1 MEGLDM
7 QEPPPYSQHDSD
19 DFCNSILSRFS
30 NSTDEHHQHLCTVIG
45 AMSQELKDQNLPL
58 TPIAYFGATSS
69 SLDRLSSEPDPP
81 PHVLDSLLALLSMI
95 LPRVS
100 SAILKKKTQCVSD
113 VVVRVLN
120 SKSVTP
126 GATSSAM
133 KCVSHLL
140 IIGEKFS
147 WSDVSPR
154 YKIIVDY
161 VTDDHP
167 KVRRQA
173 HICLRDVLFSFQG
186 TGVLAPASE
195 AISNILKRF
204 MLLAGGSSASASEG
218 PKGAQEILYVL
229 DALKDC
235 LPLLSSRFS
244 TSILTYFKSLL
255 ELQRPVVS
263 RRIANSLNALCLHP
277 NSEVSPEVLLDLL
290 CSLGL
295 SISANEISAD
305 DMTFTAGLLNVG
317 MSKIYALNRKICVI
331 KLPLVFSALGDVLAY
346 EYEEALFAAKE
357 ACKNLINAC
366 IDERLIKQ
374 GVDQI
379 VTRENVDARKS
390 GPTVIEKVCATIE
403 SLFDYRYAAVWDMSF
418 QVASTMFDKLG
429 VYSSYLLK
437 DTLKNLADMQKL
449 PDEEFP
455 FRKQLNECIG
465 SALGAMGPE
474 TFLSIVP
481 LKLEDEDLSEAN
493 VWLFPILKQYIV
505 GARLDFFTESILA
518 TVEILRKKS
527 QALNQEGRTYSSRSV
542 DGHVYSLWSLLP
554 SFCNYPLDTAE
565 SFKDLKNALCRG
577 LHEQPDIRPIIC
589 SSLQILIHQNKRI
602 VEGKGDPSGSEAS
615 IPRQQAMARYTPQ
628 VAADNLEVLKKS
640 ACELLSLLSKIFME
654 SSKDVGGCL
663 QITIGELA
671 SIAEKKFVSRI
682 FVTEAG
688 KAENS
693 RSCNLMQIDNSSDE
707 SSPSLVRAQ
716 FFDLRVSLLPGLD
729 AKEIV
734 RLFDTIKPALK
745 DDEGLV
751 QKKAYKVLSLILK
764 NSDEFLA
771 TKLKELLTVMI
782 EVLPSCHCSAKRYRL
797 DCLYFIIVHVSKDD
811 SEQGPRDIISSFL
824 IEILLALK
832 EANKKTRNRAYDMLV
847 QIGHA
852 CGDEEKGGKKENLH
866 QFFNMVAGGLTGK
879 TPHMISAAVKG
890 LARLAY
896 EFSDLVSAAY
906 NVLPSTFL
914 LLQRKNR
921 EIDKAIL
928 GLMKVLV
935 ANSQAEGLQ
944 LHLSSMVGGLLKGQD
959 GTKSHF
965 KAKIKLLLEVL
976 VKKCGLDAVKAVMPE
991 EHVKL
996 LTNIRKIK
1004 ERKERKVAAKSE
1016 ESKSQQS
1023 KATTSRQSR
1032 WNHTKI
1038 FSDFGDDETDSD
1050 AAYKDTKTISGR
1062 LSKGSTMLTSEASSL
1077 RSKRSHKAA
1086 KSLPEDLFD
1095 QLEDEPL
1102 DLLDQRKTRSALRS
1116 SEHLKRKPG
1125 SDDEPQIDPEG
1136 RLIIHE
1142 EGKKKLKR
1150 EMSPDPDSD
1159 ARTEA
1164 STQLS
1169 ANPSRMAQKRRKTSD
1184 GGWAYVGSEYGS
1196 KKASGDV
1203 KRKGKLEPYAYWPL
1217 DRKMMSHRPEQRA
1230 AARKGMVNVVKLT
1243 KKFEGK
1249 TGSSA
1254 LSLKGVKFKKGKK
1267 KGSHKKNSHH
1277 ANMLLP
1283 QGPQAGSQ
1291 KPSVSL
1297 LACNFD
1303 GFEADVG
1310 IGGLGKRICNQ
1321 K

>member
-7 QEPPPYSQHDSD
+7 QEPPPYSPRDSD

-30 NSTDEHHQHLCTVIG
+30 NSTEEHHQHLCTVIG

-58 TPIAYFGATSS
+58 TPIAYFGATCS

-81 PHVLDSLLALLSMI
+81 PHVLDSLLTVLSRL

-100 SAILKKKTQCVSD
+100 SAILKKKTQYVSD

-120 SKSVTP
+120 SKSVNP
-126 GATSSAM
+126 GATASAM

-161 VTDDHP
+161 VTDDHA

-173 HICLRDVLFSFQG
+173 HICLRDVLYSFQG
-186 TGVLAPASE
+186 TVVLAPASE
-195 AISNILKRF
+195 AITNILKRLV
-204 MLLAGGSSASASEG
+204 LLAGGSGASASEG

-235 LPLLSSRFS
+235 LPLLSSKFS
-244 TSILTYFKSLL
+244 TSILTYFKSLS
-255 ELQRPVVS
+255 ELQQPVVS
-263 RRIANSLNALCLHP
+263 RRITNSLNALCLHP

-290 CSLGL
+290 CALGL
-295 SISANEISAD
+295 SISANEMSAD
-305 DMTFTAGLLNVG
+305 DMTLTARLLDVG
-317 MSKIYALNRKICVI
+317 MSKIYALNRKICVF

-357 ACKNLINAC
+357 AFKNLINAC
-366 IDERLIKQ
+366 IDESLIKQ

-379 VTRENVDARKS
+379 MTRENVDARKS
-390 GPTVIEKVCATIE
+390 GPTIIEKVCATIE

-429 VYSSYLLK
+429 GYSSYLLK
-437 DTLKNLADMQKL
+437 GTLKNLADMQKL
-449 PDEEFP
+449 PDEDFP
-455 FRKQLNECIG
+455 YRKQLNECIG

-474 TFLSIVP
+474 TFLSVVP

-493 VWLFPILKQYIV
+493 VWVFPILKQYIV

-518 TVEILRKKS
+518 MVEILRKKS
-527 QALNQEGRTYSSRSV
+527 RAAILTYYCQLKQEGRTYSSRSV

-565 SFKDLKNALCRG
+565 SFKDLKEALCRG
-577 LHEQPDIRPIIC
+577 LHEQLDIRPIIC

-615 IPRQQAMARYTPQ
+615 IPRQQAMACYTPQ

-640 ACELLSLLSKIFME
+640 AWELLSLLSKIFME

-682 FVTEAG
+682 FKDRMMRLLKVTQEAG

-693 RSCNLMQIDNSSDE
+693 RSSNLMQIDNSSNE
-707 SSPSLVRAQ
+707 SSLSLERAQ
-716 FFDLRVSLLPGLD
+716 LLDLALSLLPGLD
-729 AKEIV
+729 AEEIDF
-734 RLFDTIKPALK
+734 LFGSIKPALK
-745 DDEGLV
+745 DVEGLV
-751 QKKAYKVLSLILK
+751 QKKAYKVLSVILK

-771 TKLKELLTVMI
+771 TKLQELLTVMI

-824 IEILLALK
+824 IEIVLALK

-866 QFFNMVAGGLTGK
+866 QFFNMVAGGLAGK

-906 NVLPSTFL
+906 DLLPSTFL

-921 EIDKAIL
+921 EIVKASL
-928 GLMKVLV
+928 GLIKVLV

-944 LHLSSMVGGLLKGQD
+944 LHLHGMVEGLLKWQD

-965 KAKIKLLLEVL
+965 KAKIKLLLEML

-991 EHVKL
+991 EHRKL

-1038 FSDFGDDETDSD
+1038 FSDFGDDETNSD
-1050 AAYKDTKTISGR
+1050 AAYNDTKTYSGQ
-1062 LSKGSTMLTSEASSL
+1062 LSKGSTMLTSEALSL
-1077 RSKRSHKAA
+1077 RSKRSRKAP
-1086 KSLPEDLFD
+1086 KSLPEDSFD

-1116 SEHLKRKPG
+1116 SEHLKRKPD
-1125 SDDEPQIDPEG
+1125 SDDEPEIDPEG

-1159 ARTEA
+1159 ARTKA
-1164 STQLS
+1164 STHLS
-1169 ANPSRMAQKRRKTSD
+1169 TNSSRMAQKRRKTLDS
-1184 GGWAYVGSEYGS
+1184 GWAYVGSEYGS

-1203 KRKGKLEPYAYWPL
+1203 RRKGKLEPYAYWPL
-1217 DRKMMSHRPEQRA
+1217 DRKMMSRRPVQRA
-1230 AARKGMVNVVKLT
+1230 AARKGMANVVKLSNF
-1243 KKFEGK
+1243 FEGK
-1249 TGSSA
+1249 SVSNA
-1254 LSLKGVKFKKGKK
+1254 LSIKDMKFKKGKK
-1267 KGSHKKNSHH
+1267 K
-1277 ANMLLP
+1277 A
-1283 QGPQAGSQ
+1283 SQ
-1291 KPSVSL
+1291 KKS
-1297 LACNFD
+1297 
-1303 GFEADVG
+1303 
-1310 IGGLGKRICNQ
+1310 RR
-1321 K
+1321 